1 MLLKKVYKNNVYYQ
15 QHFYLIINISV
26 YIKINYLWQL
36 ISYYKKHIL
45 IMVKYMRISELQ
57 TKEVVNQNDGRNI
70 GKIIDMDILE
80 NGTINY
86 FVVEPRKILKKFNI
100 YNNETSVKLNQIV
113 KIGEDVILV
122 DLK

>member
-1 MLLKKVYKNNVYYQ
+1 
-15 QHFYLIINISV
+15 
-26 YIKINYLWQL
+26 
-36 ISYYKKHIL
+36 
-45 IMVKYMRISELQ
+45 MRISDLQ

-70 GKIIDMDILE
+70 GRIIDMDILE

-86 FVVEPRKILKKFNI
+86 FVVEPKKMLKKLNI
-100 YNNETSVKLNQIV
+100 YNNETSIKISQII